1 MSVAITSG
9 KWFVSLTGEVPIR
22 LSEQSLGKSE
32 YKSTM
37 KTRAMRMIRAR
48 GAFHLGDTRLEKTEL
63 DASALVS
70 GAAKRGT
77 TADPE

>member
-1 MSVAITSG
+1 MFVAITSG

-22 LSEQSLGKSE
+22 LSEQSFGKSE

-37 KTRAMRMIRAR
+37 KTRAMRMTRAR
-48 GAFHLGDTRLEKTEL
+48 GAFHLDDTRLEKTEFV
-63 DASALVS
+63 AS
-70 GAAKRGT
+70 AAKRGT